1 MHRRIA
7 MMAVLICVFAASA
20 HAAQISVEPASQEAF
35 QGDNITVDIMV
46 YPEESGIYGASYT
59 LYFNNTILNATSQT
73 QGPFLTQ
80 DGNSSIVW
88 GVTEIDN
95 TLGIIKYAETRMDP
109 GGDVYNPSV
118 LTTITFEVIGEEGVS
133 PLNLSDLDGEL
144 LYSTSGSVLADINN
158 GSVEVSK
165 GICGDVDGQDG
176 VTIGDGIQV
185 AMSIVY
191 GTDDYPLADPWAA
204 DVDCQDGITIGD
216 GIQIAMSIVY
226 GTDDYPLECCE

>member
-1 MHRRIA
+1 MRRLA
-7 MMAVLICVFAASA
+7 AVLVICFLAASA
-20 HAAQISVEPASQEAF
+20 QAAQISVEPAYQEIS

-80 DGNSSIVW
+80 DGKDSNVW
-88 GVTEIDN
+88 WNEIDN
-95 TLGIIKYAETRMDP
+95 TTGKVEYAESRM
-109 GGDVYNPSV
+109 GTLVGVTGSGV
-118 LTTITFEVIGEEGVS
+118 LATIIFEVIGEEGVS
-133 PLNLSDLDGEL
+133 SLNISDLEDEL
-144 LYSTSGSVLADINN
+144 LYNTSGSVQAEINN
-158 GSVEVSK
+158 GSVEVRK
-165 GICGDVDGQDG
+165 GICGDVDGMDG

-204 DVDCQDGITIGD
+204 DVDCKDDVTIGD

-226 GTDDYPLECCE
+226 GTDDYPLGCCE

>member
-7 MMAVLICVFAASA
+7 MLTVLICFFAASA
-20 HAAQISVEPASQEAF
+20 HAAQISVEPAYQEVF
-35 QGDNITVDIMV
+35 KGDNITVDIMV

-59 LYFNNTILNATSQT
+59 LYYNNTLLNATSLT

-80 DGNSSIVW
+80 DGQDTNMYADDIY
-88 GVTEIDN
+88 N
-95 TLGIIKYAETRMDP
+95 TLGKIEYAECRFDTWDNVTTP
-109 GGDVYNPSV
+109 GV
-118 LTTITFEVIGEEGVS
+118 LATITFEVIGDNGVS
-133 PLNLSDLDGEL
+133 PLNISDLDGEL
-144 LYSTSGSVLADINN
+144 LYSTSGPVLADINN
-158 GSVEVSK
+158 ANVEVTK
-165 GICGDVDGQDG
+165 GICGDVDGRDG

-204 DVDCQDGITIGD
+204 DVDCKDGVTIGD

-226 GTDDYPLECCE
+226 GTDDYPLGCCE